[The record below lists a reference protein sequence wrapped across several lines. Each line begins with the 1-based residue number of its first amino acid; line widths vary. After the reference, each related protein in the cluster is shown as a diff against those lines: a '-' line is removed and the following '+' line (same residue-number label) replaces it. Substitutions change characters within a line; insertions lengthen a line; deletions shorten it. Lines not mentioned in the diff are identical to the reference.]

1 MVNLS
6 SKPAVPLHWLMI
18 MLQTSDSLL
27 DGTDDGLVKLSIAA
41 GAGDNNFAL
50 KYVNAKRECFV
61 YAQGKSVKLG
71 HITEDG
77 FSPVS
82 NAQAFNNS
90 RIGNITNNSNSA
102 VNRPTNVSVGL
113 SATGVSVPVKTIVN
127 NGDVAS
133 GVNSGN
139 VTF

>member
-82 NAQAFNNS
+82 NAQGFTIS
-90 RIGNITNNSNSA
+90 GGNNSNNSNRA

-113 SATGVSVPVKTIVN
+113 SATGVSVPVKTIAN
-127 NGDVAS
+127 NGDIGS
-133 GVNSGN
+133 GVNNGN

>member
-1 MVNLS
+1 
-6 SKPAVPLHWLMI
+6 MI
-18 MLQTSDSLL
+18 MFQTSDSLL

-61 YAQGKSVKLG
+61 YAQGKSAKLG

-82 NAQAFNNS
+82 NAQGFS
-90 RIGNITNNSNSA
+90 MTGGNISGNNTSNSSSNKTTS
-102 VNRPTNVSVGL
+102 VNVGL
-113 SATGVSVPVKTIVN
+113 SATGVSVPVKTVVN
-127 NGDVAS
+127 HGDVGGAFS
-133 GVNSGN
+133 SGN